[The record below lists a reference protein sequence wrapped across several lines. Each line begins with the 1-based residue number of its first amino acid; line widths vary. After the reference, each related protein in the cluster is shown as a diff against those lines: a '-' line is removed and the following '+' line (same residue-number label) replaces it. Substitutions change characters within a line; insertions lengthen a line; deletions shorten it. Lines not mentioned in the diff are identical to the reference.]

1 MILEFVKSFSPII
14 IIVAVMVLLPLL
26 GLWIVFLIA
35 PACFFLFAY
44 LLLPYKVQDKIDAYL
59 KDKLG
64 IKDKI

>member
-14 IIVAVMVLLPLL
+14 IIVSVMVLLPLL
-26 GLWIVFLIA
+26 GLWIIFLIA
-35 PACFFLFAY
+35 PSCFLLFTY
-44 LLLPYKVQDKIDAYL
+44 LLLPYKVQNKIDVYL